1 MGLISTGDRGK
12 LVPRLLLTLA
22 YDQAQ
27 HSQHSQGHIA
37 LIDKIPPNPT
47 PETICLPYSRPI
59 LLVDFLKALISL
71 DWIDVILDSY
81 PTTIT
86 KGNPLSRPFREALK
100 DAYINFTHFVR
111 AGDSRDITYEGAWLS
126 LVRGMG
132 IQCSSRQP
140 MIDIF
145 LPVLLRDEKI
155 GRHVMSRV
163 FIQIKNRGQTQDF
176 DIDAERLNFFS
187 PDKSGNIVSRPYV
200 CIVMNLGV
208 HQGFDNPTRPR
219 PVKRPR
225 INFQGLNLL
234 LE

>member
-1 MGLISTGDRGK
+1 MQKEIELVAGHMRDRGE

-22 YDQAQ
+22 HSQA
-27 HSQHSQGHIA
+27 QHSQGHIA

-47 PETICLPYSRPI
+47 SETICLPYSRPI
-59 LLVDFLKALISL
+59 LLVDFLKALISP

-111 AGDSRDITYEGAWLS
+111 AGDSRDITYEAAWLS
-126 LVRGMG
+126 FVRGMG

-155 GRHVMSRV
+155 GRHVMSGV
-163 FIQIKNRGQTQDF
+163 FIQIKNRGQ
-176 DIDAERLNFFS
+176 R
-187 PDKSGNIVSRPYV
+187 
-200 CIVMNLGV
+200 
-208 HQGFDNPTRPR
+208 
-219 PVKRPR
+219 R
-225 INFQGLNLL
+225 ILTLMRKD
-234 LE
+234 